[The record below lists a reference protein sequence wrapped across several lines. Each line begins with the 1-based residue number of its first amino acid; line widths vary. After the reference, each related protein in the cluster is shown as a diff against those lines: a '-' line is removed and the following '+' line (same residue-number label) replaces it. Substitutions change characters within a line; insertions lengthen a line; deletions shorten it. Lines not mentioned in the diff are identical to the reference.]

1 MYQSSLR
8 NSKVF
13 QPIIPVGVPITQ
25 SYIPPTPQVSP
36 VAVAPQILVPQVQQ
50 VPQVTTVPQVQQ
62 VTTVPQV
69 QQVSMVPQI
78 QTAIP
83 TVPNLYPTQTTYA
96 SFIPQLTTQTSAPQL
111 VPYAQP
117 LGSRLPYV
125 QNHLGQIP
133 NQTNFNNIGG
143 SIYGRVSIIH

>member
-13 QPIIPVGVPITQ
+13 QPVIPVGVPIAQ

-50 VPQVTTVPQVQQ
+50 VPQ

-111 VPYAQP
+111 VPYVQP
-117 LGSRLPYV
+117 LGSRLPNV
-125 QNHLGQIP
+125 QNHLGLIP

>member
-1 MYQSSLR
+1 MYQTSIR

-62 VTTVPQV
+62 V
-69 QQVSMVPQI
+69 SMVPQI
-78 QTAIP
+78 QTSIP

-111 VPYAQP
+111 VPYVQP

>member
-1 MYQSSLR
+1 MYQTSIR

-62 VTTVPQV
+62 V
-69 QQVSMVPQI
+69 SMVPQI

-111 VPYAQP
+111 VPYVQP

-143 SIYGRVSIIH
+143 SIYGRVSVVH